1 MPVAGFIPLMR
12 EDPRYGWF
20 LLIHIALLV
29 LAFLL
34 VFYTRRIGST
44 VEKVNYANFL
54 ARLLKEQF
62 NSGEITE
69 EEYRR
74 SMCELEDTARRHLL
88 HRNHRKE

>member
-1 MPVAGFIPLMR
+1 MPITGFIPLMR
-12 EDPRYGWF
+12 EDPRYGWL

-29 LAFLL
+29 LAVLL

-74 SMCELEDTARRHLL
+74 GMCDLEDTARRHLL